1 MVEDDSLS
9 YQAMEKELAQLRK
22 RYDNLRRELVLSHG
36 TKLDAN
42 SVKKEL
48 GDILFQ
54 YRSHAKMQDIE
65 PMFHDIFRYTYNNVE
80 VIRDSDGRFV
90 ETKTVKEIDDSKLD
104 AMVKELATTIFD
116 AAVDVSDTY
125 KAYGHLVKE
134 IHDTK
139 IQITEEI
146 KDSFDGEWKT
156 FRQKNFGRMGLV
168 NATDGASNLDAV
180 YRKLADQY
188 PELFDEE
195 VKNPAEQ
202 LRRMADV
209 SKTLR
214 EEGLNPQNIY
224 GIEGEAIIE
233 EISNDIIDAFYH
245 ADRKLTFADKA
256 NQKVADAAEE
266 GKRAVKTEEK
276 RGDFRVAETRMADQM
291 HYGKKLAE
299 LRRRYEDR
307 VRSLTEKFETKMAN
321 RSEGERVRH
330 QKQMADKRGK
340 DLVRRLAKPTKTKH
354 VPIDYEA
361 DVYDL
366 LSKITWAEGTKVD
379 RDTDATVTAYL
390 EAVKKRGLPKH
401 EDGIGF
407 SEALKND
414 IKNFEFKPMDAMDS
428 AELTF
433 LNQLLQRAVFE
444 INNADKVF
452 RTGGNLK
459 QAVQKS
465 IDEYMLSQHQ
475 WKVKGR
481 MKQFAESLLGIA
493 DNALDPE
500 TFFRTLEVSE
510 LTDAFEDIAAQ
521 QDVYTKTVRMFAN
534 EMSKIVGEDGVPR
547 KWREDTVSYT
557 TQSGKTINASASQL
571 MTLYLLSK
579 QNDSRRCLVNDNGG
593 AIFASTVKRNKIT
606 GGRSTETYGSDAVTL
621 TEDDID
627 QMRSLM
633 EEKFPEA
640 RTVADQISELLNTTV
655 SDLANQ
661 TSIDV
666 EGYRKFGIEN
676 YFPMMVFGGK
686 EGSIDDALNKMFT
699 SIVTGSFEHERTGN
713 ANKVLLVA
721 DIFSVVNKHL
731 LGVAN
736 YHAYKKAVVDMN
748 RLVHTRGMDG
758 RMSLAMRIGEG
769 FGAKAGNQVVKYIDD
784 FLQKVQNGQMDAH
797 ESPAI
802 TEKLFQNYKANAVT
816 MKLSVVA
823 KQPASLLRALPE
835 LSGEGLKVVM
845 KRGLTPVSKKVIDEM
860 VEHSGLAQM
869 KAWGFSENATG
880 KSFDQL
886 YDKNSISWRERMN
899 ESSAVLAEQ
908 ADMNTWGIIWMACK
922 AETKTI
928 EEATK
933 KFNEVIRRTQVVD
946 TVTTSSKV
954 SREKG
959 WKQFLFAFKNEPLK
973 TFNYLRS
980 AVHDAIIGK
989 QGAGKHL
996 GKVISSTLLNTLYV
1010 ASISSLFTLGRDE
1023 EEDTKEKWL
1032 EGLLK
1037 NATSD
1042 LLGTLFIFGGDLYS
1056 VIETAWGPYGNKSPE
1071 RLDVAGLYEFVQN
1084 VYGVYDYFGK
1094 SEEEQKKTG
1103 HRLAYDVIRATSAIT
1118 GLPVG
1123 NLMGIGKS
1131 IDFTVANLTDDPMLR
1146 YKIVSRWYNV
1156 DGINNTTVTAK
1167 FRDILTDALDDGNYK
1182 GFDKVQKEL
1191 RSKGFGT
1198 NEISKAVAASDT
1210 LYEAWCEGPAVL
1222 RAELAK
1228 AKPYTEIL
1236 RYEDVVSSLASRKTS
1251 LVTDLYDAVRLGDK
1265 EAEEAAREALLNH
1278 RDPKT
1283 LSKLREYEVKDLL
1296 ESKYNSSI
1304 NEMIKDKFTGVE
1316 RDGAAYNKAMSL
1328 VLAEFKHFGV
1338 TEQEVKRRIANLSI
1352 RFS

>member
-452 RTGGNLK
+452 HSGESARVVAGK
-459 QAVQKS
+459 A
-465 IDEYMLSQHQ
+465 IDEFFATREEWSEKNIFGLT
-475 WKVKGR
+475 KEGAVK
-481 MKQFAESLLGIA
+481 
-493 DNALDPE
+493 ALDSISDPE
-500 TFFRTLEVSE
+500 AFFAILNNQE
-510 LTDAFEDIAAQ
+510 LTKAYQNIAAS
-521 QDVYTKTVRMFAN
+521 QDRFAKTVRLLAK
-534 EMSKIVGEDGVPR
+534 EMGDIVGQDGVPR
-547 KWREDTVSYT
+547 SWREKTVSYT
-557 TQSGKTINASASQL
+557 TNNGNTVNATASQL
-571 MTLYLLSK
+571 MTVYLYAKQDDSRKCLLSK
-579 QNDSRRCLVNDNGG
+579 NGG
-593 AIFASTVKRNKIT
+593 IAFTAAQERNQIT
-606 GGRSTETYGSDAVTL
+606 GGIKRVKIGGTTQL
-621 TEDDID
+621 TEGDLLNL
-627 QMRSLM
+627 QMLM
-633 EEKFPEA
+633 EEKYPGA
-640 RTVADQISELLNTTV
+640 REMADRISEFLNTTV
-655 SDLANQ
+655 SDLANE
-661 TSIDV
+661 TSLEV
-666 EGYRKFGIEN
+666 EGYRKFFIEN
-676 YFPMMVFGGK
+676 YFPMAVKNTGK
-686 EGSIDDALNKMFT
+686 NFDEVLKAMQSSIMTEGFT
-699 SIVTGSFEHERTGN
+699 KERTGN
-713 ANKVLLVA
+713 PNKTLIA
-721 DIFSVVNKHL
+721 GDIFSVVDNHC
-731 LGVAN
+731 VAVSQ
-736 YHAYKKAVVDMN
+736 YCAYKKAIVDFN
-748 RLVHTRGMDG
+748 KVYTTRPVGS
-758 RMSLAMRIGEG
+758 MSLRDQIESYFGEDKKNRVTK
-769 FGAKAGNQVVKYIDD
+769 FIDNFLLDVQSAQIKAGEEE
-784 FLQKVQNGQMDAH
+784 LL
-797 ESPAI
+797 S
-802 TEKLFQNYKANAVT
+802 EKLFRNYKAAQVAAN
-816 MKLSVVA
+816 LSVVA
-823 KQPASLLRALPE
+823 KQPTSILRAMPE
-835 LSGEGLKVVM
+835 FSAKGVAKLLTKVAV
-845 KRGLTPVSKKVIDEM
+845 GKKTIEEM
-860 VEHSGLAQM
+860 VTNSGLAQM
-869 KAWGFSENATG
+869 KAWGYSENSTSR
-880 KSFDQL
+880 SFNQL
-886 YDKNSISWRERMN
+886 YDKNAKSVRDKIDEAGSF
-899 ESSAVLAEQ
+899 LAEF
-908 ADMNTWGIIWMACK
+908 ADLQTWGKIWLACK
-922 AETKTI
+922 AETNSI
-928 EEATK
+928 EETTA
-933 KFNEVIRRTQVVD
+933 KFNEVIRKTQVVK
-946 TVTTSSKV
+946 TVTTSSRIVDQGGFKA
-954 SREKG
+954 
-959 WKQFLFAFKNEPLK
+959 LAFAFKNEPVK
-973 TFNYLRS
+973 TFNYLRT
-980 AVHDAIIGK
+980 AINDAILGK
-989 QGAGKHL
+989 QGAKAHL
-996 GKVISSTLLNTLYV
+996 VKVAASTTLNTVLV
-1010 ASISSLFTLGRDE
+1010 AAISSLFSLGRDE
-1023 EEDTKEKWL
+1023 EEDSWEKFIS
-1032 EGLLK
+1032 GLSESARDDIL
-1037 NATSD
+1037 NNF
-1042 LLGTLFIFGGDLYS
+1042 FIFAGDLFAI
-1056 VIETAWGPYGNKSPE
+1056 VENWGTWNTVE
-1071 RLDVAGLYEFVQN
+1071 RLDLAGAADVAQSAYALIDLFEKDQAKQKNTVGKV
-1084 VYGVYDYFGK
+1084 VYD
-1094 SEEEQKKTG
+1094 SVRALSSVTG
-1103 HRLAYDVIRATSAIT
+1103 I
-1118 GLPVG
+1118 PVG
-1123 NLMGIGKS
+1123 NLVRPLRS
-1131 IDFTVANLTDDPMLR
+1131 LSWSVANLTDDPVLR
-1146 YKIVSRWYNV
+1146 YDITAFWYHV
-1156 DGINNTTVTAK
+1156 YGIDNATVKTK

-1316 RDGAAYNKAMSL
+1316 SDGAAYNKAMSL